1 MKLIKLKTK
10 KNIKGRRM
18 RILKFVGIHLTA
30 FAAGLLY
37 IFVIGCP
44 VVRVTGISCPG
55 CGLSR
60 ACLSALRLNFAE
72 AFRWYPLFFIVV
84 PFLFL
89 WIHEKVFL
97 RRIPQKWKNMAL
109 YIVCIA
115 IFTVYIARMILRDPL
130 LRWDVSDSLIGSLWR
145 LLM

>member
-1 MKLIKLKTK
+1 MKLLNQKTK
-10 KNIKGRRM
+10 KITKGRRT
-18 RILKFVGIHLTA
+18 RILRFVGIHLNA
-30 FAAGLLY
+30 FAIGLLY

-60 ACLSALRLNFAE
+60 ACLSVLQLHFAE

-97 RRIPQKWKNMAL
+97 QRVPKKWKDKAV
-109 YIVCIA
+109 YTVCIA
-115 IFTVYIARMILRDPL
+115 VFTVYIARMILHDPL

-145 LLM
+145 LLR